1 MAANADFADDLI
13 VWHRTH
19 GRHDLPWQTQPVD
32 PYRVWLS
39 EIMLQQTQVA
49 TVIPYFHRFL
59 DRFPTLTALAQASEQ
74 QVLALWAGLGYYQR
88 GRNLLR
94 CAQVLVRDHGG
105 QFPATAEALQTLPG
119 IGRST
124 AAAIAST
131 VFQERVAILDGNV
144 QRVMTRLTCID
155 APWGSPAL
163 TQALWP
169 LAQERLPKASSDMPA
184 YTQAIMDLGAMVC
197 RARQPTCGQC
207 PVQRHCRAYREHCVD
222 AFPRPKIKKAIPTR
236 QAYWAVLMSRD
247 HVWLMQQPEKGIWP
261 SLWVPW
267 QLDLAQPPDDWQTVG
282 EQRTAIISLR
292 HQFTHYKLEIEAGCF
307 SWSGDRPIG
316 APKALTRWTWA
327 EALSLPAPAP
337 VSRLL
342 ARLAHALTETDDEPR
357 RHSPRQ
363 TGRVAVR

>member
-1 MAANADFADDLI
+1 MDASADFAEDLI
-13 VWHRTH
+13 AWQKAH
-19 GRHDLPWQTQPVD
+19 GRHDLPWQTRPVD

-59 DRFPTLTALAQASEQ
+59 AQFPTLSDLARATEQ

-94 CAQVLVRDHGG
+94 CAQTLVRDHQG
-105 QFPATAEALQTLPG
+105 QFPSTAEALEKLPG

-144 QRVMTRLTCID
+144 QRVLARLTCAD
-155 APWGSPAL
+155 APWGSPSL
-163 TQALWP
+163 HQALWP
-169 LAQERLPKASSDMPA
+169 VAQTLLPKDQVSMPA

-197 RARQPTCGQC
+197 RARQPACVQC
-207 PVQRHCRAYREHCVD
+207 PVQRHCSAFAQNCVD
-222 AFPRPKIKKAIPTR
+222 AFPRPKAKKIIPTR
-236 QAYWAVLMSRD
+236 QAYWAVLMNRD
-247 HVWLMQQPEKGIWP
+247 HVWLMQQPDKGIWP

-267 QLDLAQPPDDWQTVG
+267 QLDLQHPPHDWERVG
-282 EQRTAIISLR
+282 KTRTAIISLR
-292 HQFTHYKLEIEAGCF
+292 HQFTHYKLEIAAGCF
-307 SWSGDRPIG
+307 DWPGNRPVG
-316 APKALTRWTWA
+316 APTGLTRWTWA
-327 EALSLPAPAP
+327 EALSLPCPAP

-342 ARLAHALTETDDEPR
+342 ARLAHAWTESDGELRRRSLT
-357 RHSPRQ
+357 
-363 TGRVAVR
+363 

>member
-1 MAANADFADDLI
+1 MAASADFAQDLI
-13 VWHRTH
+13 AWHEH
-19 GRHDLPWQTQPVD
+19 YGRHDLPWQTTPVD

-59 DRFPTLTALAQASEQ
+59 AEFPTLSDLAQASEQ

-94 CAQVLVRDHGG
+94 CAQTLVRDHDG
-105 QFPATAEALQTLPG
+105 QFPSSAQALEKLPG

-131 VFQERVAILDGNV
+131 VYQERVAILDGNV
-144 QRVMTRLTCID
+144 QRVLARLTCTD
-155 APWGSPAL
+155 APWGSPSL
-163 TQALWP
+163 NQALWP
-169 LAQERLPKASSDMPA
+169 VAQAHLPKDPASMPA

-197 RARQPTCGQC
+197 RARQPACAQC
-207 PVQRHCRAYREHCVD
+207 PVQRHCSAFAQNRVD
-222 AFPRPKIKKAIPTR
+222 AFPRPKAKKIIPTR

-247 HVWLMQQPEKGIWP
+247 HVWLMQQPDKGIWP

-267 QLDLAQPPDDWQTVG
+267 QLDLQHPPRNWRAVG
-282 EQRTAIISLR
+282 ETRTAIISLR

-307 SWSGDRPIG
+307 AWSGNRPVG
-316 APKALTRWTWA
+316 APRGLIRWTWA
-327 EALSLPAPAP
+327 DALSLPCPAP

-342 ARLAHALTETDDEPR
+342 ARLAHASRESDGEPHR
-357 RHSPRQ
+357 RNLP
-363 TGRVAVR
+363 